1 MPLERHETEYMP
13 VLALRGL
20 NLFPH
25 VLLHFDVGRKKSINA
40 LNLAMAG
47 DQRIFLTAQKDIT
60 EDDPE
65 AESLYRVGCVAKIK
79 QILRGS
85 GDIVRVTVEGESRA
99 VALSIDAGE
108 VCFMGQ
114 IEERPSKNPRVAADY
129 KTALIRHVR
138 TLFGE
143 YASLSPK
150 MPPDIGMRVMGS
162 EDPDFLSD
170 FIGSNIAISLEYKQ
184 ELLEEFNPV
193 KRLEA
198 LAGMLLSECD
208 YLRLENEIGEKVREQ
223 IDENQRDYYLREQL
237 KIISDELGEE
247 ESPDVEADAYCE
259 KIDRLSAPDEV
270 KEKLKKEVDK
280 LLKMP
285 PGSHEGTVVRG
296 YLDTCIELPWGIYT
310 EDKIDIEKAR
320 KILDRDHY
328 GMEKVKERI
337 LELLA
342 VYRLN
347 PEIKGQIICL
357 AGPPGVGKTSIAKS
371 VAACMER
378 KYARMSLGG
387 VSDEAE
393 IRGHRRTYIGAMP
406 GRIMNAIKQAGSSN
420 PLILLDEVDKLGRD
434 YKGDPA
440 SALLEALD
448 SEQNSTF
455 RDRFIDMPYD
465 LSKVLFLTTANDLST
480 VPAPLL
486 DRMEVIELSS
496 YTREDKFRIAKGY
509 LVKKQFAKHGLSSK
523 TCRIDESALY
533 GLIDGYT
540 REAGVR
546 SLERSIGTLCR
557 KAAVRLVEG
566 EVKKVVFKAAD
577 LEKLLGPKKY
587 KGDLLLA
594 QDEVG
599 TVNGLA
605 WTSVG
610 GELMQLEVS
619 VLDGKGAIVLTGSLG
634 DVMQESAKT
643 AVSYIRSVAEK
654 LRLPADFYKHKD
666 IHIHATEAA
675 VPKDGPSAGVT
686 MATALASALTG
697 IPIRR
702 DVAMTGEISLRG
714 RVLPIGGLKEKSM
727 AAYRA
732 GVKTVFIPA
741 ENLPDLA
748 EVDEAVKAA
757 VQFVPAENAWTVITG
772 ALSQPIPASPEQEK
786 PKTGKPKRPVAASA
800 VPEAG
805 GRRNE
810 LQ

>member
-1 MPLERHETEYMP
+1 
-13 VLALRGL
+13 
-20 NLFPH
+20 
-25 VLLHFDVGRKKSINA
+25 
-40 LNLAMAG
+40 
-47 DQRIFLTAQKDIT
+47 
-60 EDDPE
+60 
-65 AESLYRVGCVAKIK
+65 
-79 QILRGS
+79 
-85 GDIVRVTVEGESRA
+85 
-99 VALSIDAGE
+99 
-108 VCFMGQ
+108 
-114 IEERPSKNPRVAADY
+114 
-129 KTALIRHVR
+129 
-138 TLFGE
+138 
-143 YASLSPK
+143 
-150 MPPDIGMRVMGS
+150 
-162 EDPDFLSD
+162 
-170 FIGSNIAISLEYKQ
+170 
-184 ELLEEFNPV
+184 
-193 KRLEA
+193 
-198 LAGMLLSECD
+198 
-208 YLRLENEIGEKVREQ
+208 
-223 IDENQRDYYLREQL
+223 
-237 KIISDELGEE
+237 
-247 ESPDVEADAYCE
+247 
-259 KIDRLSAPDEV
+259 
-270 KEKLKKEVDK
+270 
-280 LLKMP
+280 
-285 PGSHEGTVVRG
+285 
-296 YLDTCIELPWGIYT
+296 
-310 EDKIDIEKAR
+310 
-320 KILDRDHY
+320 
-328 GMEKVKERI
+328 
-337 LELLA
+337 
-342 VYRLN
+342 
-347 PEIKGQIICL
+347 
-357 AGPPGVGKTSIAKS
+357 
-371 VAACMER
+371 
-378 KYARMSLGG
+378 
-387 VSDEAE
+387 
-393 IRGHRRTYIGAMP
+393 
-406 GRIMNAIKQAGSSN
+406 MNAIKQAGSSN

-448 SEQNSTF
+448 SEQNNAF
-455 RDRFIDMPYD
+455 RDHFIDMPYD

-486 DRMEVIELSS
+486 DRMEIIELSS

-523 TCRIDESALY
+523 TCRIDDGALY

-546 SLERSIGTLCR
+546 SLERSIGSLCR

-566 EVKKVVFKAAD
+566 EVKKVTFKAVD
-577 LEKLLGPKKY
+577 LEKALGPKKY
-587 KGDLLLA
+587 KGDLLLKK
-594 QDEVG
+594 DEVG

-643 AVSYIRSVAEK
+643 AVSYIRSVAEELGLAK
-654 LRLPADFYKHKD
+654 DFYKHKD

-748 EVDEAVKAA
+748 EVDTAVKA
-757 VQFVPAENAWTVITG
+757 VLRFVPAEDAWTVITG
-772 ALSQPIPASPEQEK
+772 ALSRPVSAAREQEK
-786 PKTGKPKRPVAASA
+786 QTNGKPKLPAAPAA
-800 VPEAG
+800 VPEVG